1 MYTRHTTLVTGQS
14 STGKTTIIET
24 LKQAKTLEGI
34 KTTIFRINPKDRPTL
49 ELKGASTLT
58 LVIGQMV
65 C

>member
-1 MYTRHTTLVTGQS
+1 MLASGDVYA
-14 STGKTTIIET
+14 GKTTIIET